1 MSYKEF
7 SPKQKRVLSWW
18 VPGNGDC
25 GKEALVCDGA
35 VRSGKTM
42 AMGLSFFLW
51 AFSCYSGQRFGVCG
65 KTISSLRRNVLSEI
79 LPRLEKMGATW
90 KEKRTENLVIVRF
103 LGRENHFYIF
113 GGRDESSASLIQ
125 GITFAGVLLDE
136 VALMPRS
143 FVEQACARCSVA
155 GSRLWFNCNPAG
167 PSHWFYKEWILGAEK
182 RNCLRLHFTMED
194 NPSLT
199 EEIRQRYQ
207 RLYTGVFYRRYIL
220 GQWAQAEGRVY
231 DFFEPEMVKKAPEGP
246 FDKWY
251 VSCDYGTVNPTSM
264 GLWGLS
270 KGVWYRVQ
278 EFYFASRERQRQ
290 MTDEEYAEA
299 LANLVGE
306 RSVTAVIVD
315 PSAASFI
322 EVLKRKGWRVKKA
335 DNDVLAGVRL
345 TSDCLKDG
353 RIVICE
359 GCNDCI
365 REMDEYVWDLS
376 SGSRDRVRKEH
387 DHAMDD
393 MRYFVSTVLGSKTV
407 GFAACSVERRR

>member
-1 MSYKEF
+1 MSYSSF

-18 VPGNGDC
+18 VPGNMDC
-25 GKEALVCDGA
+25 GKEASVCDGA

-113 GGRDESSASLIQ
+113 GGRVESSASLIQ

-199 EEIRQRYQ
+199 EEIRQRYH

-231 DFFEPEMVKKAPEGP
+231 DFFEPEMVKKVPEGP

-264 GLWGLS
+264 GLWGLHQ
-270 KGVWYRVQ
+270 GVWYRVQ
-278 EFYFASRERQRQ
+278 EIYFASRERQRQ

-299 LANLVGE
+299 LANLVGK
-306 RSVTAVIVD
+306 RFVTAVIVD

-322 EVLKRKGWRVKKA
+322 EVLKRKGWHVRKA
-335 DNDVLAGVRL
+335 DNDVLSGIRL

-353 RIVICE
+353 RIVICQ
-359 GCNDCI
+359 GCDDCI
-365 REMDEYVWDLS
+365 REMDAYVWDLS
-376 SGSRDRVRKEH
+376 GGSRDRVKKEH

-393 MRYFVSTVLGSKTV
+393 MRYFVSTVLKENGT
-407 GFAACSVERRR
+407 GFSACSVERRR

>member
-1 MSYKEF
+1 MSYRSF
-7 SPKQKRVLSWW
+7 SEKQRKVLTWW
-18 VPGNGDC
+18 VPGNPDA
-25 GKEALVCDGA
+25 GKEAIICDGA
-35 VRSGKTM
+35 VRSGKTL

-51 AFSCYSGQRFGVCG
+51 AMTCFRGQRFGVCG

-79 LPRLEKMGATW
+79 LPRLGKMGAVW
-90 KEKRTENLVIVRF
+90 KEKRTENLVMVRF
-103 LGRENHFYIF
+103 KGHENQFYIF

-125 GITFAGVLLDE
+125 GITFAGVLMDE

-167 PSHWFYKEWILGAEK
+167 PSHWFYKTWIQETEQ

-199 EEIRQRYQ
+199 EAIRQRYQ
-207 RLYTGVFYRRYIL
+207 RLYTGVFYRRFIL

-231 DFFEPEMVKKAPEGP
+231 DFFEPDMVRQVPEGP
-246 FDKWY
+246 FSQWY

-264 GLWGLS
+264 GLWGLQ
-270 KGVWYRVQ
+270 KGCWYRVK
-278 EFYFASRERQRQ
+278 EFYFNSRVKQRQ
-290 MTDEEYAEA
+290 MTDAEYADA
-299 LANLVGE
+299 LETLVE
-306 RSVTAVIVD
+306 DRPVTAVIVD
-315 PSAASFI
+315 PSAASFL
-322 EVLKRKGWRVKKA
+322 EVLRRRGWRVIRA
-335 DNDVLAGVRL
+335 VNEVLSGIRL

-353 RIVICE
+353 RIAICQ

-365 REMDEYVWDLS
+365 REMDEYVWDLE
-376 SGSRDRVRKEH
+376 SGQDRVKKEH

-393 MRYFVSTVLGSKTV
+393 MRYFVSTVLGKKQG
-407 GFAACSVERRR
+407 GFTACAVERKSE